1 MATRADVARFAG
13 VSESTVSYVLSG
25 KRKISA
31 KTSERVQAAMAAL
44 GYTPNAIATGLAGGR
59 TTIVAWH
66 FPVGTRRLSLTEFE
80 YVYAATQAAG
90 AAGRHLLLWTGEIAD
105 AADLERLTATQL
117 IDGIILTEIVADDPR
132 IELLQATGIPF
143 ALVGRPADPGDLTY
157 VDADFDEIGRMAV
170 EHLHELGHRRI
181 AMLADDAEPLRVG
194 YSPLLR
200 LGDALR
206 RWSAVHEI
214 ELTML
219 SGGSTVAQG
228 RALGCSPDFPS
239 VTAVLGLNPMT
250 LVGVMEGRIARGV
263 RIPADLSF
271 LALGVSE
278 STAMLTRPHLTTVF
292 PSGEEIG
299 RHGVHLLE
307 EVIDGTG
314 ARQVLVPA
322 QIHIGASTGPAA
334 TTR

>member
-31 KTSERVQAAMAAL
+31 KTSERVLAAMAAL

-90 AAGRHLLLWTGEIAD
+90 DAGRHLLLWTGEIAD

-132 IELLQATGIPF
+132 LGLLASTDIPF
-143 ALVGRPADPGDLTY
+143 ALVGRNRDPGSLPY
-157 VDADFDEIGRMAV
+157 VDADFDEIGRLAI
-170 EHLHELGHRRI
+170 EHLHELGHERI
-181 AMLADDAEPLRVG
+181 GLLADDVEPLRIG
-194 YSPLLR
+194 YGPLVRLR
-200 LGDALR
+200 ESLT
-206 RWSAVHEI
+206 RWSAHHHI
-214 ELTML
+214 ELEFL
-219 SGGSTVAQG
+219 AGGSTVADG
-228 RALGCSPDFPS
+228 RALGAQKDFPA

-250 LVGVMEGRIARGV
+250 LVGVMEGRATHGV
-263 RIPADLSF
+263 RVPEDLSF

-278 STAMLTRPHLTTVF
+278 STAMLTRPPLTTVF

-299 RHGVHLLE
+299 RDAVHLLE
-307 EVIDGTG
+307 EVIDGG
-314 ARQVLVPA
+314 EPRQVLVA
-322 QIHIGASTGPAA
+322 SQIHRGASTGPAKR
-334 TTR
+334 TD